1 MLTVSGISM
10 NFGTKVLFDSVEVT
24 FNNGERYGLTGPN
37 GAGKSTFMKILAG
50 ELEPLGG
57 RVTARG
63 RLGVL
68 KQDHSI
74 FKDDKIMDVVL
85 MGNTK
90 LWEALRDKELL
101 LQKGDNL
108 SDEEGM
114 QLAEL
119 EGVIGEEEGYTAE
132 AEASEL
138 LEGLGIP
145 ADQHQNKLDTLQ
157 GGDRVRVLL
166 AQALF
171 GRPDTL
177 LLDEPTNSL
186 DIASI
191 RWLES
196 FLLTY
201 DGALVVISHDRHFLN
216 EVCTKIADIDYET
229 IIVYNGN
236 YDDMVTAK
244 AESRGAVEL
253 ANAARQKKVSALQEF
268 VQRFR
273 AGSRA
278 SQVKSRERLLERE
291 KQALAD
297 LKRSN
302 IQRPFI
308 RFDQARPSGKN
319 VLNVKS
325 LTKTYGPVTICSNF
339 NLSVARGDKIA
350 LVGRNGIGKTTMLR
364 LLKGEV
370 KPDSGDVEWGYEA
383 QIGYMPQEHHEM
395 IQKSDQ
401 TAREWLWSFN
411 NKVDEEGL
419 RSLFGRLLF
428 KKDEPLKPT
437 KVLSGGETVRLLL
450 AQLMLLQP
458 NVLLL
463 DEPTNHLDLEAIRSL
478 TEALEQYQGTCVF
491 VTHDR
496 QMVGQVATRVIEMS
510 ENGIRELSAEEFGE
524 GQFLLS
530 HKTYE
535 KQPSW

>member
-1 MLTVSGISM
+1 MLTATGISM
-10 NFGTKVLFDSVEVT
+10 NFGTKVLFENVDVT
-24 FNNGERYGLTGPN
+24 FNDGERYGLTGPN
-37 GAGKSTFMKILAG
+37 GAGKSTFMKILAK
-50 ELEPLGG
+50 EVEPNGG
-57 RVTARG
+57 QISAKG
-63 RLGVL
+63 RLSML
-68 KQDHSI
+68 KQDHSVY
-74 FKDDKIMDVVL
+74 KDDKIMDVVL
-85 MGNTK
+85 MGNSE
-90 LWEALRDKELL
+90 LWQAMQEKEHLL
-101 LQKGDNL
+101 AKGDAL
-108 SDEEGM
+108 TDEDGM
-114 QLAEL
+114 RLAEL
-119 EGVIGEEEGYTAE
+119 EVTIAEQEGYTAE
-132 AEASEL
+132 AEATEL
-138 LEGLGIP
+138 LEGLGI
-145 ADQHQNKLDTLQ
+145 AASQHQQALETLQ

-171 GRPDTL
+171 GHPDTL

-229 IIVYNGN
+229 IIIYNGN
-236 YDDMVTAK
+236 YDDMVSAK
-244 AESRGAVEL
+244 AEARGSLEL
-253 ANAARQKKVSALQEF
+253 ANAAKQKKIASLQEF

-278 SQVKSRERLLERE
+278 SQVKSRERVLERE
-291 KQALAD
+291 KQAMSE

-308 RFDQARPSGKN
+308 RFDQVRPSGKN
-319 VLNVKS
+319 VLNVIT
-325 LTKTYGPVTICSNF
+325 LTKRFGDTVICEDF
-339 NLSVARGDKIA
+339 NINVARGDKIA
-350 LVGRNGIGKTTMLR
+350 LVGRNGIGKTSLLR
-364 LLKGEV
+364 LLKGELE
-370 KPDSGDVEWGYEA
+370 PDAGKIEWGYEA
-383 QIGYMPQEHHEM
+383 QIGYMPQEHSEM
-395 IQKSDQ
+395 IERSDQ
-401 TAREWLWSFN
+401 TAREWLWAFN

-419 RSLFGRLLF
+419 RALFGRLLF

-450 AQLMLLQP
+450 AQLMLVQP

-496 QMVGQVATRVIEMS
+496 QMVGQVATRVLEMS
-510 ENGIRELSAEEFGE
+510 ESGIRELSAEEFGE

-530 HKTYE
+530 HKTFE
-535 KQPSW
+535 KQASW